1 MVFGV
6 FGLAVAPFLAHLVV
20 AEAIKE
26 QSPSYLQDI
35 YLCAMVLWGNSF
47 YEIRCNQDD
56 ADLGGALMRVYS
68 ALMHWFSPIMAVAMA
83 VAYAFLV
90 AEKTS
95 AVSAEL
101 ANPLLLGVLLGVAA
115 LAYLGFKLPVL
126 WAIATRDSQKE

>member
-1 MVFGV
+1 
-6 FGLAVAPFLAHLVV
+6 
-20 AEAIKE
+20 
-26 QSPSYLQDI
+26 
-35 YLCAMVLWGNSF
+35 
-47 YEIRCNQDD
+47 
-56 ADLGGALMRVYS
+56 
-68 ALMHWFSPIMAVAMA
+68 MA